1 MNKSVDVWNY
11 DTWELLTDI
20 RAQLRDDIFDC
31 ACNDRLQA
39 LENDLAHVERE
50 IAQGQVR
57 AYPF

>member
-1 MNKSVDVWNY
+1 MNKKVDVWNY

-20 RAQLRDDIFDC
+20 RAQLRDAIFDC
-31 ACNDRLQA
+31 VCKDRLQT